1 MLNGKNVLVGVT
13 GGIAAYKVADVVSR
27 LKKLNANVKV
37 IMTQAAT
44 EFVAPLTFQ
53 TLSQNMVHV
62 DMFAAPKTWEVEHVA
77 LAQSADIV
85 LIVPATA
92 NIIGKVANGISDDM
106 LTTVIMATN
115 AKVVFV
121 PAMNTNMYLNPIV
134 IENIKK
140 LEELDY
146 EFISPCEGRLA
157 CGDYGTGKMAEPV
170 DIVKYI
176 ESRLIKED
184 LKGKKIIVTAGPTM
198 EALDPVRYMTNFSSG
213 KMGYSLAEEA
223 RNRGGEVVLVTGPTN
238 LSIPNG
244 IKVLKVNTTMEML
257 NAVEEEFE
265 DCHVLIKSAAP
276 LDYRPEV
283 VSKSKIKKN
292 EDTLELKFV
301 KNPDIAM
308 HFGKKKAEK
317 ILVGFA
323 AETDNI
329 IEHAMGKL
337 TKKNLDFI
345 VVNDVSREGAG
356 FKTDT
361 NIASIIDKSGEIIE
375 YPLMSKSELATVILD
390 KIVKLLNKKL
400 D

>member
-1 MLNGKNVLVGVT
+1 MLKGKNILVGVT

-37 IMTQAAT
+37 IMTKAAT

-53 TLSQNMVHV
+53 TLSQNFVNV
-62 DMFAAPKTWEVEHVA
+62 DMFAEPKTWEVEHIS
-77 LAQSADIV
+77 LAQSSDIV
-85 LIVPATA
+85 LIAPATA
-92 NIIGKVANGISDDM
+92 NIVGKVANGIADDM
-106 LTTVIMATN
+106 LTTVIMATK
-115 AKVVFV
+115 AKVVFA
-121 PAMNTNMYLNPIV
+121 PAMNTNMYLNPLV
-134 IENIKK
+134 VENINKLKK
-140 LEELDY
+140 LNY
-146 EFISPCEGRLA
+146 EFINPCEGHLA
-157 CGDYGTGKMAEPV
+157 CGDYGTGKMAEPI

-176 ESRLIKED
+176 ESRLVKED

-198 EALDPVRYMTNFSSG
+198 EPLDPVRYMTNFSSG

-223 RNRGGEVVLVTGPTN
+223 RNRGAEVVLVTGPTN
-238 LSIPNG
+238 LNIPSG
-244 IKVLKVNTTMEML
+244 IKAIRVNTTMEML
-257 NAVEEEFE
+257 NAVEEEFD

-276 LDYRPEV
+276 LDYRPEF
-283 VSKSKIKKN
+283 VSKSKIKKH

-329 IEHAMGKL
+329 IEHAKGKL
-337 TKKNLDFI
+337 KKKNFDFI
-345 VVNDVSREGAG
+345 VVNDVSKEGAG

-361 NIASIIDKSGEIIE
+361 NIASIIDKSGEIME
-375 YPLMSKSELATVILD
+375 YPLMSKSELANVILD
-390 KIVKLLNKKL
+390 KIVKLLN
-400 D
+400 

>member
-1 MLNGKNVLVGVT
+1 MLDGKNVLVGVT
-13 GGIAAYKVADVVSR
+13 GGIAAYKVADVVSK

-37 IMTQAAT
+37 IMTKAAT

-53 TLSQNMVHV
+53 TLSQNFVYV
-62 DMFAAPKTWEVEHVA
+62 DMFSEPKTWEVEHIS
-77 LAQSADIV
+77 LAQSSDIV
-85 LIVPATA
+85 LIAPATA
-92 NIIGKVANGISDDM
+92 NIIGKVANGIADDM

-115 AKVVFV
+115 AKVVFA

-134 IENIKK
+134 VENINK
-140 LEELDY
+140 LKNLNY
-146 EFISPCEGRLA
+146 EFINPSEGRLA
-157 CGDYGTGKMAEPV
+157 CGDYGTGKMAEPI

-176 ESRLIKED
+176 ESRLVKDD

-198 EALDPVRYMTNFSSG
+198 EPLDPVRYMTNFSSG

-223 RNRGGEVVLVTGPTN
+223 RNRGAEVVLVTGPTN
-238 LSIPNG
+238 LNIPSG
-244 IKVLKVNTTMEML
+244 IKAIRVNTTMEML
-257 NAVEEEFE
+257 NAVEEEFD

-276 LDYRPEV
+276 LDYRPLV
-283 VSKSKIKKN
+283 VSKSKIKKD

-308 HFGKKKAEK
+308 YFGKKKAEK

-329 IEHAMGKL
+329 IEHAKGKL
-337 TKKNLDFI
+337 KRKNFDFI

-361 NIASIIDKSGEIIE
+361 NIASIIDKSGDIME
-375 YPLMSKSELATVILD
+375 YPLMSKKELANVILD
-390 KIVKLLNKKL
+390 KVAKLLN
-400 D
+400 